1 MSRRIVSMTM
11 TNPTEPAV
19 APEVA
24 FRELDLYLLD
34 TLISNRTSA
43 GKHGKSP
50 STYVLKLDQLGGY
63 LARAHDP
70 PPGNKV
76 IWGGLTRL
84 TNIELGAMIG
94 AQLVGN

>member
-1 MSRRIVSMTM
+1 MDDDDQL
-11 TNPTEPAV
+11 TEPAV
-19 APEVA
+19 APEVGS
-24 FRELDLYLLD
+24 RELELYLLD

-43 GKHGKSP
+43 GKHEKSL
-50 STYVLKLDQLGGY
+50 STYVLKLAQLGGY

-76 IWGGLTRL
+76 IRCGLTRL
-84 TNIELGAMIG
+84 TDIELGAMIG